1 VGIDLEEDKQQ
12 VINKIME
19 DDDMASK
26 GLKIDD
32 AGWILP
38 EGKPLGMTAS
48 LGIWFD
54 TAEAA
59 KWAEMNGLV
68 CHQRYIAASM
78 HTVWTKRDAVDAK
91 NWVTWPTTRT
101 SLSGL
106 QEDESDTSTDV
117 SVVDGVTAGT
127 SRAI

>member
-68 CHQRYIAASM
+68 CDQRYIGSVEAYS
-78 HTVWTKRDAVDAK
+78 VDKKGCRRCQKLHLADH
-91 NWVTWPTTRT
+91 PY
-101 SLSGL
+101 
-106 QEDESDTSTDV
+106 V
-117 SVVDGVTAGT
+117 SI
-127 SRAI
+127 RAPRRRI